1 MKQLHDYLFAP
12 RITIQC
18 HTHQKNWTLW
28 WILLAIGTIITSI
41 QWSSVTLLSFGVVI
55 LGHVS
60 FLLIM
65 AIMVDASAQL
75 LNQPGQLTPTLYW
88 LGFAQSVLWL
98 VPSATLIQSVVPIIG
113 SFILLGLHGVYIGYI
128 FVTIRQLYGVSNKR
142 TIMIL
147 IAPIIGILIVGIVS
161 GLLIVHQVISTGLI

>member
-12 RITIQC
+12 QITIRC

-28 WILLAIGTIITSI
+28 WILLAIGAIITSI
-41 QWSSVTLLSFGVVI
+41 QWSSVSLLSWGVVI
-55 LGHVS
+55 LGHVL
-60 FLLIM
+60 FLLLM
-65 AIMVDASAQL
+65 AIVVDASAQL

-113 SFILLGLHGVYIGYI
+113 PLILLGLHAMYIGYI

-142 TIMIL
+142 TILIL
-147 IAPIIGILIVGIVS
+147 IAPIIGILTVGIVS
-161 GLLIVHQVISTGLI
+161 GLWIAHLVVSTGLI